1 MWIGSLRYDS
11 FSDCERDQENQKWNG
26 ICGHTN
32 VPKSEMYHVIDH
44 CTNECIIFLA
54 DLLMPSNVEK
64 VHRVRFHR
72 ISKAAEFLVLL
83 SNKSC
88 NGAAV
93 I

>member
-44 CTNECIIFLA
+44 CANKCIIFLA
-54 DLLMPSNVEK
+54 DL
-64 VHRVRFHR
+64 
-72 ISKAAEFLVLL
+72 
-83 SNKSC
+83 
-88 NGAAV
+88 
-93 I
+93 